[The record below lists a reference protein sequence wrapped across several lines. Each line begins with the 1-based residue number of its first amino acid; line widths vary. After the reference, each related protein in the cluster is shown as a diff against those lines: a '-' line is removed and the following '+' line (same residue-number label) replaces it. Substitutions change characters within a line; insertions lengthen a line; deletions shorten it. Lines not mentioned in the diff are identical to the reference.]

1 MPTRAELLRA
11 KFRFPAEPAALTP
24 TRAELLR
31 AKFRFQAE
39 PVAHSSNCNPLNT
52 VFSSGEAHLE
62 ERRKVHESLGTL
74 QKQLAALK
82 DTYRELK
89 KPRTIK
95 RQEIGP
101 EKSVHRQRREKESS
115 MEAQPGRCA
124 WALCGGPAVGER
136 ADYLPASCRR
146 CYAAA
151 YCGRKC
157 QVADWKAGHK
167 RVCKRSPLA
176 DVAVSGRPSVVVWL
190 ASHVQS
196 QKSVRYLRLCL
207 QSFASTLPASGEVG
221 RRGWCWLSVSAATPE
236 LRASVEALMRSFD
249 SEDPGCLRWFW
260 HGSRL
265 SQLEHFS
272 FLRGLMLRTHA
283 QDLRLQ
289 WVLTTDDDDLWHY
302 GRYDMY
308 YQSLLQVAE
317 TPPGLRDQVVSLCA
331 PHFVAP
337 FTAALRDSAEKQEDV
352 ERALAAQQLD
362 VRTLEE
368 GIDGFAWRNE
378 LWSYLVP
385 FRVLNEYFAQQRQPA
400 LLQHPLAD
408 VDVRSFIA
416 SHPGFGRAGGGKT
429 VFLQV
434 PLQSSWCY
442 FYRQVSRESKV
453 WEVQPWPGEKA
464 LRARYERLF
473 PMMFVG
479 TDQPSLWPWLK
490 QMVTL
495 FWMHY
500 RWNRQNTQLTS
511 RVLKGLM
518 QACRPRVDRG

>member
-39 PVAHSSNCNPLNT
+39 PVAHSSNCNPLHT

-207 QSFASTLPASGEVG
+207 QSFASTLPASDEVG
-221 RRGWCWLSVSAATPE
+221 RRGWCWLSLSAATPE

-337 FTAALRDSAEKQEDV
+337 FTAALRDSTESKKM
-352 ERALAAQQLD
+352 
-362 VRTLEE
+362 
-368 GIDGFAWRNE
+368 
-378 LWSYLVP
+378 WSGRSPPSSSMY
-385 FRVLNEYFAQQRQPA
+385 QRQPA

-511 RVLKGLM
+511 RRLGDGELFAIMVPELLRVLEEQLASTGPAALNK
-518 QACRPRVDRG
+518 PKVTNFN